1 MRSTGEEVSESREKN
16 AAPDIFDHVAPL
28 SLSDLICSGPNS
40 GHQILV
46 GPRLRCR
53 LVDEGEMY
61 KFFSRAES
69 CISFS
74 FSGREMYK
82 WTRSRS
88 FPEFPECDGELK
100 RPLSRNDPDQ
110 SRNQFEA
117 KTLPWKSERCKSK
130 AKRKSKNPCSQCLI
144 RPLKKLYCVFC
155 KHLRKIV
162 KKTINS

>member
-88 FPEFPECDGELK
+88 FPEFQECDGELK

-117 KTLPWKSERCKSK
+117 KTLPWKIERKSK
-130 AKRKSKNPCSQCLI
+130 AKRSDKTPVLSFKCLIAKTKQSEATNIPVLSSKCLI
-144 RPLKKLYCVFC
+144 R
-155 KHLRKIV
+155 
-162 KKTINS
+162 S